1 MMREVDWKWEGQGGL
16 LCLTRGLGLCTHLA
30 GKKNHL
36 VLPALVLV
44 LGPHVL
50 LVCLLCSSGE
60 KEKHKHNSDE
70 RNHNS
75 HTKTAS
81 QTRRARLIGCDGRL
95 RRTCCLGTLK
105 PACLLGLFCFTPSNL
120 FWRRR
125 WRRLVLCGHAGKK
138 TKRGPQS
145 PTDVH
150 LKIKRKKCKKAT
162 TNTAGLAWGWVWLLA
177 PCTAHLWLL
186 FSLCTTERSARN
198 GHECRDKE
206 RVWEKVRHSFTQQ
219 QAKKKCKSETKQKD
233 KKKGQTQRQKSS
245 CNWNADEKEKK
256 SASDAIGASE

>member
-1 MMREVDWKWEGQGGL
+1 MPDQRPGPVHAS
-16 LCLTRGLGLCTHLA
+16 C
-30 GKKNHL
+30 GKEE
-36 VLPALVLV
+36 
-44 LGPHVL
+44 
-50 LVCLLCSSGE
+50 SSGSPSTRARTWSACTPCMPPLLKWG

-125 WRRLVLCGHAGKK
+125 WRRLVLCGSARKK
-138 TKRGPQS
+138 KQKKGPQS

-150 LKIKRKKCKKAT
+150 LKIKRKRCKNKT

-177 PCTAHLWLL
+177 ACTAHLWLL

-233 KKKGQTQRQKSS
+233 KKKTQTQRQKSFVQLE
-245 CNWNADEKEKK
+245 C
-256 SASDAIGASE
+256 G

>member
-1 MMREVDWKWEGQGGL
+1 M
-16 LCLTRGLGLCTHLA
+16 
-30 GKKNHL
+30 
-36 VLPALVLV
+36 LV

-125 WRRLVLCGHAGKK
+125 WRRLVLCGSARKK
-138 TKRGPQS
+138 KQKKGPQS
-145 PTDVH
+145 PTNVH
-150 LKIKRKKCKKAT
+150 LKIKRKRCKKAT

-177 PCTAHLWLL
+177 ACTAHLWLL
-186 FSLCTTERSARN
+186 FFPCVRRN
-198 GHECRDKE
+198 AQRATVTNVETRKGCGKKCVTPSHNNK
-206 RVWEKVRHSFTQQ
+206 Q
-219 QAKKKCKSETKQKD
+219 KKCKSETKQKD
-233 KKKGQTQRQKSS
+233 KKKGQTQRQKSFVQLE
-245 CNWNADEKEKK
+245 C
-256 SASDAIGASE
+256 G